1 MRIQA
6 WWIAQLIF
14 YGVCQQFLPKT
25 ELFMSRLSGT
35 SILARATGLLCLA
48 GFVGFWGTGITD
60 ARAQTESNGGMTQEE
75 SQQYRD
81 CIKLAQLKPEDGF
94 ESAIAWRDLGGGEPA
109 RHCVAVALI
118 SLGKYEE
125 AATRLDAL
133 AKDSSAGPGVVAGM
147 LAQAGQAWMMA
158 DNLEYAWR
166 DQSRALELVPN
177 NPQLWVDRAMA
188 LGLAGQ
194 YWEAIDDLNK
204 ALDLQPG
211 YAEALIYRAS
221 AWRLLE
227 SYELA
232 MTDIENVLGQDP
244 QNVQALFERG
254 KLYRIAGEDDLA
266 RRDWLNVIELSNGTP
281 VADAAKANIEK
292 MDVRTGS
299 N

>member
-1 MRIQA
+1 MRIHP
-6 WWIAQLIF
+6 WWIQRLIF
-14 YGVCQQFLPKT
+14 YGVCQKFCQRRSF
-25 ELFMSRLSGT
+25 FMSRLFAT
-35 SILARATGLLCLA
+35 SFLARATGLLCLA
-48 GFVGFWGTGITD
+48 GLVGITGAALSD
-60 ARAQTESNGGMTQEE
+60 ARAQTESNGGMTSEE

-133 AKDSSAGPGVVAGM
+133 ANDSTAGPGVVAGM

-158 DNLEYAWR
+158 ENLEFAWR
-166 DQSRALELVPN
+166 DQSRALDLVPN

-194 YWEAIDDLNK
+194 YWEAIDDLNA
-204 ALDLQPG
+204 ALDLKPD
-211 YAEALIYRAS
+211 YTEALIYRAS

-227 SYELA
+227 SYDLA
-232 MTDIENVLGQDP
+232 MTDIQQVLGREP

-254 KLYRIAGEDDLA
+254 KLHQIAGDKDLA
-266 RRDWLNVIELSNGTP
+266 RKDWLTVIELSNGTP

-299 N
+299 D

>member
-1 MRIQA
+1 
-6 WWIAQLIF
+6 
-14 YGVCQQFLPKT
+14 
-25 ELFMSRLSGT
+25 MSRLFGT
-35 SILARATGLLCLA
+35 SFLARTTGMLCLA
-48 GFVGFWGTGITD
+48 AGMGIWVAPVSD
-60 ARAQTESNGGMTQEE
+60 ARAQVERNGGMTQEE

-133 AKDSSAGPGVVAGM
+133 AKDSTAGPGVVAGI

-158 DNLEYAWR
+158 DNLEFAWR

-194 YWEAIDDLNK
+194 YWEAIDDLNA
-204 ALDLQPG
+204 ALDLKPDHT
-211 YAEALIYRAS
+211 EALIYRAS

-227 SYELA
+227 SYDLA
-232 MTDIENVLGQDP
+232 MTDIENVLGRDP

-254 KLYRIAGEDDLA
+254 KLHQIAGDKDLA
-266 RRDWLNVIELSNGTP
+266 RRDWLTVIELSNGTP

>member
-1 MRIQA
+1 
-6 WWIAQLIF
+6 
-14 YGVCQQFLPKT
+14 
-25 ELFMSRLSGT
+25 MSRLCGLST
-35 SILARATGLLCLA
+35 FSRATSTLILA
-48 GFVGFWGTGITD
+48 GFVSIWAAPNANAQSDRNGGIT
-60 ARAQTESNGGMTQEE
+60 TEEK
-75 SQQYRD
+75 QQYQD
-81 CIKLAQLKPEDGF
+81 CIKLAQLKPEEGF

-133 AKDSSAGPGVVAGM
+133 AKDSTAERGVVAGM

-158 DNLEYAWR
+158 NNLEFAWR

-188 LGLAGQ
+188 LGLAGE

-204 ALDLQPG
+204 ALDLAPNQ
-211 YAEALIYRAS
+211 ADVLIYRAS
-221 AWRLLE
+221 AWRMLE
-227 SYELA
+227 SYDLA
-232 MTDIENVLGQDP
+232 MSDIENALNLEP
-244 QNVQALFERG
+244 NNVQALFERG
-254 KLYRIAGEDDLA
+254 KLYLIAGKKDLA
-266 RRDWLNVIELSNGTP
+266 RRDWLNVIESSNGTP

-292 MDVRTGS
+292 MDVHTGS

>member
-1 MRIQA
+1 MLLA
-6 WWIAQLIF
+6 NGFA
-14 YGVCQQFLPKT
+14 KTT
-25 ELFMSRLSGT
+25 ELFMSRLPVPACLKRT
-35 SILARATGLLCLA
+35 TTMLCVA
-48 GFVGFWGTGITD
+48 GFVGIWSAGTSNAI
-60 ARAQTESNGGMTQEE
+60 AQTESNGGMTSEE

-133 AKDSSAGPGVVAGM
+133 AKDSAAGPGVVAGM
-147 LAQAGQAWMMA
+147 LAQAGQAWLMA
-158 DNLEYAWR
+158 NNLEFAWR

-177 NPQLWVDRAMA
+177 NPQLWIDRAMA
-188 LGLAGQ
+188 LGLAGE
-194 YWEAIDDLNK
+194 YWEAIDDLNA
-204 ALDLQPG
+204 ALDLAPG
-211 YAEALIYRAS
+211 HPEALIYRAS

-232 MTDIENVLGQDP
+232 MTDIEYVLDREP

-254 KLYRIAGEDDLA
+254 KLHRIAGDDDLA

-292 MDVRTGS
+292 MDVRTGD

>member
-1 MRIQA
+1 MSPLRGLS
-6 WWIAQLIF
+6 QLKR
-14 YGVCQQFLPKT
+14 VSSS
-25 ELFMSRLSGT
+25 LF
-35 SILARATGLLCLA
+35 IA
-48 GFVGFWGTGITD
+48 GFVSIW
-60 ARAQTESNGGMTQEE
+60 AAPHVYAQTESNGGMTAEE

-94 ESAIAWRDLGGGEPA
+94 ESAIAWRDMGGGEPA

-133 AKDSSAGPGVVAGM
+133 AKDSKADPGVVAGM

-158 DNLEYAWR
+158 NNLEFAWR

-188 LGLAGQ
+188 LGLAGE

-204 ALDLQPG
+204 ALDLIPNQPDV
-211 YAEALIYRAS
+211 LIYRAS
-221 AWRLLE
+221 AWRMLE
-227 SYELA
+227 SYDLA
-232 MTDIENVLGQDP
+232 MSDIENALSQEP
-244 QNVQALFERG
+244 QNPQALFERG
-254 KLYRIAGEDDLA
+254 KLHQIAGNKDLA
-266 RRDWLNVIELSNGTP
+266 RQDWLNVIELSNGTP

-292 MDVRTGS
+292 MDVRTGP
-299 N
+299 NTNQN

>member
-1 MRIQA
+1 
-6 WWIAQLIF
+6 
-14 YGVCQQFLPKT
+14 
-25 ELFMSRLSGT
+25 MSRLFAT
-35 SILARATGLLCLA
+35 SFLARATGLLCLA
-48 GFVGFWGTGITD
+48 GFVGIYGAGLPS
-60 ARAQTESNGGMTQEE
+60 AKAQTESNGGMTQEE

-81 CIKLAQLKPEDGF
+81 CIKLAQLKPEEGF

-133 AKDSSAGPGVVAGM
+133 AKDSTAGPGVVAGM

-158 DNLEYAWR
+158 DNLEFAWR
-166 DQSRALELVPN
+166 DQSRAIELVPN

-194 YWEAIDDLNK
+194 YWEAIDDLNA
-204 ALDLQPG
+204 ALDLQPD
-211 YAEALIYRAS
+211 YTEALIYRAS

-227 SYELA
+227 SYDLA
-232 MTDIENVLGQDP
+232 MTDIQQVLNREP

-254 KLYRIAGEDDLA
+254 KLHQIAGDTDLA
-266 RRDWLNVIELSNGTP
+266 RKDWLTVIELSNGTP

-299 N
+299 D